1 MVQKLS
7 ISSRIYVAGHHGL
20 IGSAL
25 LRRLHADGYSDV
37 VVRSHAQLELAD
49 ALAVEHFFAE
59 QRPSFVLLAAGR
71 VGGIVQN
78 RDCPADFIFENLTI
92 QLNILRSA
100 ARYGVERL
108 IFFGSSCMYP
118 RECMQ
123 PMPESA
129 LLTGVPES
137 TSMAYAMAKLAGMQ
151 MCLALNQQMGK
162 KRFIPVI
169 PNSAFGPNDNFD
181 PKSGHVLSAL
191 LHRFY
196 EAVKTRAPEVM
207 LWGSGQPRRE
217 FVHAD
222 EIADACMC
230 LLTEDISSLD
240 LPVNLGSGHDY
251 SIRELAETIAKVA
264 GYTGDLRWD
273 STKPDGAPRKL
284 LDSSRLATWGWQSRS
299 NFENQ
304 LRETYDWYIQNAD
317 PVIARRQTP

>member
-1 MVQKLS
+1 MAQKLS
-7 ISSRIYVAGHHGL
+7 TSSRIYVAGHRGL

-25 LRRLHADGYSDV
+25 LRRLQAEGYSDV
-37 VVRSHAQLELAD
+37 VVRSHAQLELTD
-49 ALAVEHFFAE
+49 AIAVENFFAE
-59 QRPSFVLLAAGR
+59 QRPSFVFLAAGR

-78 RDCPADFIFENLTI
+78 RDHPADFIFENLTI
-92 QLNILRSA
+92 QLNILRIA

-108 IFFGSSCMYP
+108 ILFGSSCMYP

-137 TSMAYAMAKLAGMQ
+137 TSMAYAMAKLAGVQ
-151 MCLALNQQMGK
+151 MCLALNQQMGA

-196 EAVKTRAPEVM
+196 EAVQAQASEVVM
-207 LWGSGQPRRE
+207 WGSGQPRRE

-222 EIADACMC
+222 EIADAC
-230 LLTEDISSLD
+230 LRLITQDISNLD

-251 SIRELAETIAKVA
+251 SIRELAEMIAKVT
-264 GYTGDLRWD
+264 GYTGALRWD
-273 STKPDGAPRKL
+273 NTKPDGAPRKL
-284 LDSSRLATWGWQSRS
+284 LDSSRLATWGWQSQS

-304 LRETYDWYIQNAD
+304 LRDTYDWYLQNAD
-317 PVIARRQTP
+317 PGFARRQSP